1 MKGFISTIASVF
13 LAALPAQAQQPDL
26 GNRRLSPEDV
36 RMVAPALEKYT
47 QAHLYGDIWKRPDLS
62 RRDRSIVSL
71 AVLITRNQFAP
82 LNYYLGQAL
91 DNGVKPAEI
100 SEVIVHL
107 AFYAGFANAFG
118 AIGPARDVLAQRG
131 IGADQLPKVSP
142 DLLPLNEA
150 TEADGL
156 SASATA
162 SARSRRGSSR
172 TQRTSCSGTFGS
184 GPTSSRGTG

>member
-1 MKGFISTIASVF
+1 MKGFITTIASVF
-13 LAALPAQAQQPDL
+13 LAASPAPAEQPDL

-91 DNGVKPAEI
+91 DNGVKPAGTVGIADICAPSWQASTRNHHSAQAKTRLSDSSDSRIHRPRE
-100 SEVIVHL
+100 SR
-107 AFYAGFANAFG
+107 FYEGG
-118 AIGPARDVLAQRG
+118 Y
-131 IGADQLPKVSP
+131 
-142 DLLPLNEA
+142 
-150 TEADGL
+150 
-156 SASATA
+156 
-162 SARSRRGSSR
+162 
-172 TQRTSCSGTFGS
+172 
-184 GPTSSRGTG
+184 